1 MVVPY
6 HRFWEIQ
13 RKSGVNSSVVRPIIR
28 RDPLKPVRPLES
40 RLSASMTV
48 YRLSEH
54 ACLPRL
60 SLILD
65 RLRTSRG
72 FARDRKRRAAFCRRR
87 AYP

>member
-28 RDPLKPVRPLES
+28 RDPLKPARPLES

-48 YRLSEH
+48 YSLSE
-54 ACLPRL
+54 
-60 SLILD
+60 SKGI
-65 RLRTSRG
+65 
-72 FARDRKRRAAFCRRR
+72 RRYQAIN
-87 AYP
+87 